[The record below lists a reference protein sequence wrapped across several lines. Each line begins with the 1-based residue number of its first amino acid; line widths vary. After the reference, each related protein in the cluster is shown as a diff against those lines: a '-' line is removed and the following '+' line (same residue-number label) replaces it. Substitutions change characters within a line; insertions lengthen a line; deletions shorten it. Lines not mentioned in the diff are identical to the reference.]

1 MSKTFT
7 YQYVSDYAVVLFD
20 VVGEDDWTEEQFD
33 SASEFDILDYAKNG
47 KDFYLDDCWDKSDTN
62 NPHPNI

>member
-7 YQYVSDYAVVLFD
+7 YQYVSDYAVILFD

-33 SASEFDILDYAKNG
+33 SASEFDITDYAKNPD
-47 KDFYLDDCWDKSDTN
+47 DFHMDDCWEKESDTN
-62 NPHPNI
+62 KNPD